1 MLPDSLQLAGI
12 IMVARLGPMQS
23 TARATNPGRGRE
35 RWIALKAGLD
45 ARVKAV
51 VADAERMTSPV

>member
-1 MLPDSLQLAGI
+1 MAGI